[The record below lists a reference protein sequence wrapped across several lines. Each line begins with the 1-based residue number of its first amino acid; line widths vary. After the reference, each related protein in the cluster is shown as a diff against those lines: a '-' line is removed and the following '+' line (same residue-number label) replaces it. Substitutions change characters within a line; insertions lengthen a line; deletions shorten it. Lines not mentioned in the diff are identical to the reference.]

1 VAAEAALDVPDACA
15 FIDRAQLEEII
26 GRELREGER
35 KDAQPGFS
43 ECDFETPPLLYVT
56 RTFPDP
62 ALPESTGFSSI
73 KINTHPANPQNFSE
87 FRQTL
92 GAAAEDVPGIG
103 DGAYFY
109 GPDLLYVRVGNRGMP
124 QDVREPENDS
134 DRTRTREVVE
144 TGRPGCFETLGR
156 ATLRHGGRTSD
167 DTIDWRCERVIGQV

>member
-35 KDAQPGFS
+35 KDAPPGLS

-73 KINTHPANPQNFSE
+73 KINTHPANPQNFIE

-109 GPDLLYVRVGNRGMP
+109 GPDLLYVRVGTRGFSLRMYAS
-124 QDVREPENDS
+124 PENDS
-134 DRTRTREVVE
+134 DRTRTREVML
-144 TGRPGCFETLGR
+144 RLAALG
-156 ATLRHGGRTSD
+156 ASKL
-167 DTIDWRCERVIGQV
+167 